1 MYDMMV
7 IWSRTKGANYI
18 KHTYTAF
25 SHLILNFVKNES
37 WNEEEQVTTNVSFI
51 LVCLVLPWNYAHVCF
66 SYANSLAKS
75 WLMVRAIL

>member
-37 WNEEEQVTTNVSFI
+37 WNEERTSYDQCALYFSLSRVTVKLYT
-51 LVCLVLPWNYAHVCF
+51 CLFQLRELF
-66 SYANSLAKS
+66 S
-75 WLMVRAIL
+75 